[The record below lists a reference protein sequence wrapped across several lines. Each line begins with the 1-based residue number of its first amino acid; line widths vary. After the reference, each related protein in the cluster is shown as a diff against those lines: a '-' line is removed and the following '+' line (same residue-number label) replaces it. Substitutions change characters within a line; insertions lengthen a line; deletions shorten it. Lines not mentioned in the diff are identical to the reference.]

1 MADKGKPAVFVRQST
16 GLVKNVSLLDALTL
30 NMGNMSAG
38 AALATIGFTMAS
50 LTSVSGVN
58 LVYASIIAFALSV
71 PQIVVYSLMG
81 SRIKRTGGDYV
92 WITRSLGGA
101 FGGSLSF
108 MGYVLE
114 TQVYFALIVLSMV
127 FAIGSVGLAMGNSS
141 FLGLALPGD
150 ITGSAPAEQFAVGA
164 GIFIVLILANMVRPK
179 VGYKIVTVTIIL
191 GIVGI
196 LTAIVTLL
204 SAGHNGVM
212 TYIDGLNLLDSSNN
226 PITYSSLASSYT
238 GSSFDLGATV
248 SILPFFA
255 IFVYPW
261 INAGPAVGSE
271 LKGTGTAKW
280 NVPLA
285 SILVLI
291 LLTGAFATM
300 YYVGGLPFTNAAL
313 SNPTLVFENS
323 FNFWTL
329 AMGVSGSSALQ
340 LFIGLS
346 WILWNVEILAYGVI
360 VISRYLL
367 AQAFDRFLPARI
379 AYVNPRTGAPVIAQA
394 IVLILTISL
403 VGAVSFLYGT
413 LQALFAGVVA
423 AMIYFVFIG
432 VTAVIHGSRNERG
445 RIKAALVG
453 CGALMSVV
461 FAYITYQFLAS
472 PQIWGTS
479 ATINGLPGYD
489 FAYAYVIASFIAG
502 LLLYFGC
509 KWYYARRGVDVT
521 LAYKEIPPE

>member
-1 MADKGKPAVFVRQST
+1 MADKVKPSVFVREST

-50 LTSVSGVN
+50 LTSVVGVN
-58 LVYASIIAFALSV
+58 LVYASIIAFILSI
-71 PQIVVYSLMG
+71 PQIIVYSIMG
-81 SRIKRTGGDYV
+81 RRINRTGGDYV
-92 WITRSLGGA
+92 WITRQMGGA
-101 FGGSLSF
+101 LGGSLSF

-127 FAIGSVGLAMGNSS
+127 FAIGSVGVALGNSS
-141 FLGLALPGD
+141 FSGLALPGT
-150 ITGSAPAEQFAVGA
+150 IQGSNPSEQFAVGA
-164 GIFIVLILANMVRPK
+164 AIFAILILANMVRPK
-179 VGYKIVTVTIIL
+179 IGYRIVTVTILL
-191 GIVGI
+191 GIIGI
-196 LTAIVTLL
+196 LTAIGTLL
-204 SAGHNGVM
+204 WAGQGGVAN
-212 TYIDGLNLLDSSNN
+212 YINNMGAVDFNNN
-226 PITYSSLASSYT
+226 PITYGSLVGSYS
-238 GSSFDLGATV
+238 GSTFDLGATV

-285 SILVLI
+285 SMLVLV

-300 YYVGGLPFTNAAL
+300 YYVGGYAFTTAAL
-313 SNPTLVFENS
+313 SNGALVFNYS

-329 AMGVSGSSALQ
+329 AMGVAGNTALEA
-340 LFIGLS
+340 FIGLS
-346 WILWNVEILAYGVI
+346 WILWNVGILAYGVI

-367 AQAFDRFLPARI
+367 AQGFDRFLPERVAH
-379 AYVNPRTGAPVIAQA
+379 VNAKTGAPVVAQA
-394 IVLILTISL
+394 IVLVLTLTL
-403 VGAVSFLYGT
+403 VAAVSFLYGT
-413 LQALFAGVVA
+413 LQALFAGVIA

-432 VTAVIHGSRNERG
+432 ITAILHGSRNERG
-445 RIKAALVG
+445 RIRGILIV
-453 CGALMSVV
+453 CGALMAVV

-472 PQIWGTS
+472 PSVWGT
-479 ATINGLPGYD
+479 ATVIDGIAGYYY
-489 FAYAYVIASFIAG
+489 AYGYVIASFVAG
-502 LLLYFGC
+502 LILYFGC
-509 KWYYARRGVDVT
+509 KRYYAKRGVDVT

>member
-1 MADKGKPAVFVRQST
+1 MADKAKAGVFVREST
-16 GLVKNVSLLDALTL
+16 GLVKNVSLLNALTL

-50 LTSVSGVN
+50 LSSVAGVN
-58 LVYASIIAFALSV
+58 LVYASIIAFLVSV
-71 PQIVVYSLMG
+71 PQIVVYSIMG
-81 SRIKRTGGDYV
+81 RRIKRTGGDYV
-92 WITRSLGGA
+92 WITRSFGGA
-101 FGGSLSF
+101 LGGSLSF

-127 FAIGSVGLAMGNSS
+127 FAIGSVGFAMGNSS

-150 ITGSAPAEQFAVGA
+150 LSGSNPAEQFAVG
-164 GIFIVLILANMVRPK
+164 GVIFLILILANMVRPK
-179 VGYKIVTVTIIL
+179 IGYRIVTVTILI
-191 GIVGI
+191 GVIGI
-196 LTAIVTLL
+196 LVAIATLL
-204 SAGHNGVM
+204 AAGQSGVAN
-212 TYIDGLNLLDSSNN
+212 YINNMGAVDYNNN
-226 PITYSSLASSYT
+226 PITFNSLVSSYS
-238 GSSFDLGATV
+238 GSTFNFAATI

-300 YYVGGLPFTNAAL
+300 YFVAGLPFTNAAL
-313 SNPTLVFENS
+313 GNPALVFSYS

-329 AMGVSGSSALQ
+329 AMGVSGNTALQ

-346 WILWNVEILAYGVI
+346 WILWNVGILAYGVI

-367 AQAFDRFLPARI
+367 AQAFDRFLPEKI
-379 AYVNPRTGAPVIAQA
+379 AYVNKWGAPVVAQA
-394 IVLILTISL
+394 IVLVLTLSL

-413 LQALFAGVVA
+413 LQALYAGVIA

-432 VTAVIHGSRNERG
+432 LTAIIHGSKNEQGRNKG
-445 RIKAALVG
+445 LLMV

-461 FAYITYQFLAS
+461 FAFIIYQFLAS
-472 PQIWGTS
+472 PQIWGT
-479 ATINGLPGYD
+479 ATVINGVPGYD
-489 FAYAYVIASFIAG
+489 YAYGYVAASFIAG
-502 LLLYFGC
+502 LLLYYGC
-509 KWYYARRGVDVT
+509 KSYYGKRGIDVT